1 MTRGV
6 VRSNE
11 FVEMKTC
18 CLITVVHRGAKDQNN
33 ERDATALRLIV
44 DRVIVLIYS
53 GERLGWL

>member
-18 CLITVVHRGAKDQNN
+18 CLITVVYRGAKDQNN
-33 ERDATALRLIV
+33 ERDATALGLIV
-44 DRVIVLIYS
+44 DRVIVLIHV
-53 GERLGWL
+53 GERLG